1 MISELFDPAFWS
13 AWLAGLDRG
22 FVFLLLLPFVVAV
35 VGLWGS
41 YLRDEDQDKARD
53 EERRP

>member
-1 MISELFDPAFWS
+1 MFAEIFDAR
-13 AWLAGLDRG
+13 AWVEWFAGLDRG

-41 YLRDEDQDKARD
+41 YLRDDDDAQEDKDRD
-53 EERRP
+53 T